1 MVPPAAGKWRFQAA
15 EERGDRK
22 ETNQTTKKRPEHPA
36 DRVRTSSCRRLP
48 SRWGRMLVPR
58 QRSPRPQRRL
68 LPKPRV
74 PLYPPIL
81 SAPLK
86 LSTSESLPCSTRL
99 SSWGHEAPG
108 HAIVP
113 ACGLLGAHGAGS
125 ARPSRNRGLRHPVAG
140 RQAPCVL
147 SCRGTAMATRD
158 RPPRCPL
165 GALWE
170 RVRAHGAVGPRG
182 GHGDSPR
189 SMTAWEHVTPPSVSP
204 GRGPCAGRPSTWPP
218 RSSRAKATGGAWTG
232 GRWAS

>member
-22 ETNQTTKKRPEHPA
+22 ETNQTNQTTKKRPEHPA

-68 LPKPRV
+68 FPKPRV

-81 SAPLK
+81 PELLK

-108 HAIVP
+108 HVIAL

-125 ARPSRNRGLRHPVAG
+125 ARPSRNRGLRRPVAG

-147 SCRGTAMATRD
+147 SCRGSAMPTRD

-170 RVRAHGAVGPRG
+170 RVRAHGVTVPGVG
-182 GHGDSPR
+182 
-189 SMTAWEHVTPPSVSP
+189 TAT
-204 GRGPCAGRPSTWPP
+204 RRD
-218 RSSRAKATGGAWTG
+218 R
-232 GRWAS
+232 